1 MDLCI
6 LSVVRNGSTPRHVC
20 AKPKMSEHS
29 SFSELTAKDIDG
41 NDRAF
46 KEWSGNVVMVV
57 NVASA

>member
-1 MDLCI
+1 
-6 LSVVRNGSTPRHVC
+6 
-20 AKPKMSEHS
+20 MSEHS